1 MKTRTA
7 IRFANVRSI
16 FAFYNH
22 CHVICVRTAIAL
34 CCLSKGLRMSATL
47 RDVALMAGVHTA
59 TAARALSQSTRHKVA
74 TSTRTRVEQAA
85 AKLGYMAHAAA
96 ATLRTGRSGF
106 VGMLVPDLANPLFAP
121 MLKSAE
127 ERLRTQGWTIL
138 IAQVAPQETDRLTA
152 LRTLITKRVDGLIL
166 ATSQSNDPIL
176 SMAAQQNI
184 PTVLINRGL
193 GDRRFPCVV
202 NDDNESM
209 RLTLAHLK
217 ALGHQHFLHLSG
229 PRNSSTG
236 LARLEGFKRWAG
248 SKQAVVEADAF
259 TREAGYQSMRTHLL
273 KQASGCMQTAV
284 VCGND
289 LIALG
294 AIDAIR
300 EFGGQVPSDFSVVG
314 HNDTPFMDL
323 VSPALTTIHVHTD
336 LMGQEAADVLVQ
348 RMHDPHSA
356 VPASRLL
363 HPDLVLRQ
371 STAAPRTQRLFKPK
385 R

>member
-1 MKTRTA
+1 
-7 IRFANVRSI
+7 
-16 FAFYNH
+16 
-22 CHVICVRTAIAL
+22 
-34 CCLSKGLRMSATL
+34 MSPTL

-59 TAARALSQSTRHKVA
+59 TAARALAENTRHKVA
-74 TSTRTRVEQAA
+74 PSTRARVEQAA
-85 AKLGYMAHAAA
+85 NKLGYMAHAAA
-96 ATLRTGRSGF
+96 AALRTGKSGF

-138 IAQVAPQETDRLTA
+138 IAQVDPHENDRLTA

-166 ATSQSNDPIL
+166 ATSQSHDPIL
-176 SMAAQQNI
+176 TLAAQQKI

-202 NDDNESM
+202 NDDTESM
-209 RLTLAHLK
+209 RLSIAHLK
-217 ALGHQHFLHLSG
+217 TLGHQHLLHLSG

-248 SKQAVVEADAF
+248 SKQAVLEASYF
-259 TREAGYQSMRTHLL
+259 TREAGYQAMCAYLQ
-273 KQASGCMQTAV
+273 KNPKGCQQTAV

-294 AIDAIR
+294 AIEAIR
-300 EFGGQVPSDFSVVG
+300 EAGGHVPADFSVVG
-314 HNDTPFMDL
+314 HNDTPFMDM
-323 VSPALTTIHVHTD
+323 VSPALTTVHVHTD

-348 RMHDPHSA
+348 RMHDPNSA

-363 HPDLVLRQ
+363 NPDLVIRH
-371 STAAPRTQRLFKPK
+371 STAKPRTQHLFKPK

>member
-1 MKTRTA
+1 MKTRTV

-22 CHVICVRTAIAL
+22 CHVICARTAIAL
-34 CCLSKGLRMSATL
+34 CCLFKGLRMSATL

-74 TSTRTRVEQAA
+74 TSTRMRVEQAA

-127 ERLRTQGWTIL
+127 ER
-138 IAQVAPQETDRLTA
+138 

>member
-1 MKTRTA
+1 
-7 IRFANVRSI
+7 
-16 FAFYNH
+16 
-22 CHVICVRTAIAL
+22 
-34 CCLSKGLRMSATL
+34 MSATL

-59 TAARALSQSTRHKVA
+59 TAARALSDATRHKVA
-74 TSTRTRVEQAA
+74 ATTRTRVEQAA
-85 AKLGYMAHAAA
+85 TKLGYMAHAAA

-127 ERLRTQGWTIL
+127 ERLRTKGWTIL
-138 IAQVAPQETDRLTA
+138 IAQVAPNEEDRLTA

-176 SMAAQQNI
+176 TMAAQQNI

-209 RLTLAHLK
+209 RLTIAHLK
-217 ALGHQHFLHLSG
+217 DLGHQHFLHLSG

-236 LARLEGFKRWAG
+236 LARLEGFKRWG
-248 SKQAVVEADAF
+248 GGKQTVVDASYF
-259 TREAGYQSMRTHLL
+259 TREAGYQSMRAHLL
-273 KQASGCMQTAV
+273 KNANGCPQTAV

-294 AIDAIR
+294 AIEAIR
-300 EFGGQVPSDFSVVG
+300 ELGGHVPADFSVVG

-323 VSPALTTIHVHTD
+323 VSPALTTVHVHTD

-348 RMHDPHSA
+348 RMHAPTSA

-363 HPDLVLRQ
+363 HPDLVLRD
-371 STAAPRTQRLFKPK
+371 STAKPRAQRVFKPK

>member
-1 MKTRTA
+1 
-7 IRFANVRSI
+7 
-16 FAFYNH
+16 
-22 CHVICVRTAIAL
+22 
-34 CCLSKGLRMSATL
+34 MSATL

-59 TAARALSQSTRHKVA
+59 TAARALSEATRHKVA
-74 TSTRTRVEQAA
+74 ASTRTRVEQAA
-85 AKLGYMAHAAA
+85 SKLGYVAHAAA

-121 MLKSAE
+121 MLKGAE
-127 ERLRTQGWTIL
+127 ERLRAKGWTIL
-138 IAQVAPQETDRLTA
+138 IAQVAPNESDRLAA
-152 LRTLITKRVDGLIL
+152 LRTLISKRVDGLIL

-176 SMAAQQNI
+176 SLAAQQKI

-209 RLTLAHLK
+209 RLTLTHLK

-229 PRNSSTG
+229 PRNASTG

-248 SKQAVVEADAF
+248 NKQSVVEAEYF
-259 TREAGYQSMRTHLL
+259 TREAGYQSMRAHLL
-273 KQASGCMQTAV
+273 KTTDACKQTAV

-300 EFGGQVPSDFSVVG
+300 EVGGQVPGDFSVVG

-323 VSPALTTIHVHTD
+323 VSPALTTVHVHTD

-348 RMHDPHSA
+348 RMLDPQRA

-371 STAAPRTQRLFKPK
+371 STAAPRKPAVFKPK